1 MNGQVRIGK
10 LVKYMYKVKIYDGL
24 KTPGVKYWYSLS
36 VRNPIVNTKQL
47 LLEFSTFYRNTEVY
61 SHALQ

>member
-1 MNGQVRIGK
+1 
-10 LVKYMYKVKIYDGL
+10 MYKVKIYDGL
-24 KTPGVKYWYSLS
+24 KTPGVKYCYSLS

-47 LLEFSTFYRNTEVY
+47 LWEFSTFYRNTEVY